1 MFGTVF
7 DTFVLKFDN
16 LKQRSYKMTQIR
28 VKSSKTGK
36 IRNVKVDR
44 IQDYIKSTGEQYSI
58 ASNHKGD
65 QYKVIERDFDGAI
78 FAKVK
83 NA

>member
-1 MFGTVF
+1 MI
-7 DTFVLKFDN
+7 
-16 LKQRSYKMTQIR
+16 QIR

-44 IQDYIKSTGEQYSI
+44 IQDYIRSTGEQYSI
-58 ASNHKGD
+58 AHKGD
-65 QYKVIERDFDGAI
+65 AHYKVIERNFDGAI

-83 NA
+83 VEFITN

>member
-1 MFGTVF
+1 M
-7 DTFVLKFDN
+7 K
-16 LKQRSYKMTQIR
+16 QIR

-58 ASNHKGD
+58 AHKGD
-65 QYKVIERDFDGAI
+65 AHYKVIERDFDGAI

-83 NA
+83 VEFITN

>member
-1 MFGTVF
+1 
-7 DTFVLKFDN
+7 
-16 LKQRSYKMTQIR
+16 MTRIR

-58 ASNHKGD
+58 AHKGD
-65 QYKVIERDFDGAI
+65 AHYKVIERDFDGAI
-78 FAKVK
+78 FMTISSKHI
-83 NA
+83 